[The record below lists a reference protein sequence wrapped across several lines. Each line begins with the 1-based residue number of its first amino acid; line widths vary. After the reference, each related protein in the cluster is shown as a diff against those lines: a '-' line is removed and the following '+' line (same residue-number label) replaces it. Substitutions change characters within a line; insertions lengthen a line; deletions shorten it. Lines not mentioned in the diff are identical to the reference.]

1 VKDLFEAARAAFDN
15 AHAPYSNFRVG
26 AAVRAASGR
35 IFAGAN
41 VENASY
47 PEGNCAEAS
56 ALAAMVAAGERQI
69 TEALVVAAG
78 ERLCA
83 PCGGCRQRLAEFA
96 GPEVPVHLCD
106 PEGLRRTVT
115 LGELLP
121 LSFTLGE
128 AAEVDPRVKPEDDN
142 QRTKPEA
149 DKGWTTEAG
158 KRWSA
163 DAGQE
168 ATRAE
173 GVREREKP
181 ERGQAGSG
189 PDGDQ
194 AGGRRRQPA
203 GTALDVIRARA
214 PDCAPRVGLILGS
227 GLGTIAAAIE
237 NATAIDYAELPGF
250 PRPAIE
256 GHAGRLL
263 LGCLGGV
270 EVACLQGRVHLYEG
284 VPAGAVN
291 ALPRALKALGCEILI
306 LTNAAGSLRSEIE
319 PGAIALIEDHINLLG
334 QNPLVGPN
342 DVAVGPRFPDMSE
355 VYDPGLRALAQAVAA
370 RLGIALRSG
379 VYLAT
384 LGPSFETPAE
394 IRAFRALGAELV
406 GMSTVPEAIS
416 ARHCGLK
423 VLGFSIVTNLAAGL
437 ADHALSHEDTL
448 AMAAQAAGRLQQLL
462 TGLLEE
468 LTRHGHDA
476 A

>member
-1 VKDLFEAARAAFDN
+1 MQDLFEAALAAFHN

-56 ALAAMVAAGERQI
+56 AIAALVAAGERQI

-78 ERLCA
+78 ERLCT

-96 GPEVPVHLCD
+96 GPDVPVHLCSPD
-106 PEGLRRTVT
+106 GLRRTVT

-121 LSFTLGE
+121 LSFSLVEAGE
-128 AAEVDPRVKPEDDN
+128 VGPRVEPEDD
-142 QRTKPEA
+142 KEGAEPEEGK
-149 DKGWTTEAG
+149 KGAEPEDDQEGAEPEEGKGGAEPEEGKEGAKAERDHAG
-158 KRWSA
+158 
-163 DAGQE
+163 
-168 ATRAE
+168 
-173 GVREREKP
+173 
-181 ERGQAGSG
+181 
-189 PDGDQ
+189 
-194 AGGRRRQPA
+194 GGRRNDAR
-203 GTALDVIRARA
+203 TALDVIREWV
-214 PDCAPRVGLILGS
+214 PDCVPRVGLILGS
-227 GLGTIAAAIE
+227 GLGGIAAAIE
-237 NATAIDYAELPGF
+237 NATAIDYADLPGF
-250 PRPAIE
+250 PRPGTL
-256 GHAGRLL
+256 GHAGRLV
-263 LGCLGGV
+263 LGRLGGV

-291 ALPRALKALGCEILI
+291 VLPRTLKALGCETLI
-306 LTNAAGSLRSEIE
+306 LTNAAGSLRPEIE
-319 PGAIALIEDHINLLG
+319 PGALALIEDHINLLG

-342 DVAVGPRFPDMSE
+342 EAAVGVRFPDMSE
-355 VYDPGLRALAQAVAA
+355 VYDRDLRARAQAVAA
-370 RLGIALRSG
+370 RLGIPLRAG

-437 ADHALSHEDTL
+437 TDQMLSHGQTL
-448 AMAAQAAGRLQQLL
+448 AVAAQAADRLQRLL
-462 TGLLEE
+462 LGLLED
-468 LTRHGHDA
+468 LARDGRNRA
-476 A
+476 